1 MNKIY
6 STKDYSRFSFIDNNR
21 IVNRSYVENLKKK
34 IKETDMTMCKPITVD
49 ADMRII
55 DGQHRFYACK
65 ELGLPIYY
73 NFLKN
78 DVDPEQAM
86 IILNQTS
93 KKWDMMDWLRYRANK
108 NGGCYK
114 MLLDFIQQT
123 GTTISNAMVIYPG
136 KAINAATLRAGTTDF
151 GVNEKAFDI
160 VHFLQSEDVKELS
173 FRNTRPFNLAIRIA
187 FDEYSKKQMDKL
199 KRKILRVSQ
208 CANYKQYLTVFQNL
222 IEK

>member
-1 MNKIY
+1 MK
-6 STKDYSRFSFIDNNR
+6 TKDYSLFSFLDNNR
-21 IVNRSYVENLKKK
+21 SVKRSHVEGLKKK
-34 IKETDMTMCKPITVD
+34 IKETDMTMCNPITVD

-86 IILNQTS
+86 IMLNQTS
-93 KKWDMMDWLRYRANK
+93 KKWEMMDWLRYRANK

-173 FRNTRPFNLAIRIA
+173 FRNTRAFNLAIRIA
-187 FDEYSKKQMDKL
+187 FDEYSKRQMDKL
-199 KRKILRVSQ
+199 KRKILRVNQ

-222 IEK
+222 IKK

>member
-1 MNKIY
+1 MK
-6 STKDYSRFSFIDNNR
+6 TKDYSLFSFLDNNR
-21 IVNRSYVENLKKK
+21 SVKRSHVEGLKKK
-34 IKETDMTMCKPITVD
+34 IKEIDMTMCNPITVD

-73 NFLKN
+73 VVKN

-86 IILNQTS
+86 IMLNQTS
-93 KKWDMMDWLRYRANK
+93 KKWEMMDWLRYRANK

-199 KRKILRVSQ
+199 RRKILRVSQ

-222 IEK
+222 IKK

>member
-1 MNKIY
+1 MK
-6 STKDYSRFSFIDNNR
+6 TKDYSLFSFLDNNR
-21 IVNRSYVENLKKK
+21 SVKRSHVEGLKKK
-34 IKETDMTMCKPITVD
+34 IKKTDMTMCQPITVD

-73 NFLKN
+73 NFVKN

-86 IILNQTS
+86 IMLNQTS
-93 KKWDMMDWLRYRANK
+93 KKWEMMDWLRYRANK

-173 FRNTRPFNLAIRIA
+173 FRNTRAFNLAIRIA
-187 FDEYSKKQMDKL
+187 FDEYSKRQMDKL
-199 KRKILRVSQ
+199 KRKILRVNQ

-222 IEK
+222 IKK